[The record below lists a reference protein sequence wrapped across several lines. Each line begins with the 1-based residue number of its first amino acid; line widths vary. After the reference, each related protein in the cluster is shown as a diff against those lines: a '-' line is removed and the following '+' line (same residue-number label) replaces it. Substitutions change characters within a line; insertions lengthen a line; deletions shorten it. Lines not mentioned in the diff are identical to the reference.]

1 MTYPPAKGNR
11 ARTPTWLPGVNLP
24 YLRRGPE
31 DLPEVRAGQ
40 ALFKTVKERGS
51 TDLFK
56 REGEELRSGDLG
68 QLFSCFRIGW
78 GLISAMFPLRQ
89 SLKLKGASPHTRRG

>member
-1 MTYPPAKGNR
+1 MKTDCFFVCFSMTYPPAKGNR

-24 YLRRGPE
+24 DLRRGPE

-51 TDLFK
+51 TDPGGKGIEKWRSWSALF
-56 REGEELRSGDLG
+56 LL
-68 QLFSCFRIGW
+68 
-78 GLISAMFPLRQ
+78 
-89 SLKLKGASPHTRRG
+89 PHWVGINKCHVPAPAKS